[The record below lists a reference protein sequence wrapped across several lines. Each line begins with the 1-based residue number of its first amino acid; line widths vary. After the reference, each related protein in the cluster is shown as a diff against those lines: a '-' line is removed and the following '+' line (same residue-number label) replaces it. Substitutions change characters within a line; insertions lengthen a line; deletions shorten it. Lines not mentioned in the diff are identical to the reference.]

1 MSMFEESVSFI
12 CKVYDQVRLCSTH
25 ISIFLLSRW
34 PWFGVKHIILFLNDL
49 EFQAQD
55 KLALKS
61 LSEFIFNLGVVVI
74 L

>member
-1 MSMFEESVSFI
+1 MLTFEESVSFI

-25 ISIFLLSRW
+25 ISIFLLSRC
-34 PWFGVKHIILFLNDL
+34 PWFGVKQIILFLNDL